1 MGVRKS
7 PQKQACRPIIMNA
20 FKFMFFLALVA
31 IVWSSPVRNDD
42 HVVDAAVAPHAKSD
56 DIVPE
61 INLVKTGASSSALK
75 GSASASTPTKP
86 TKHTKHTKKAKLC
99 KTGRKVRWYTGVYSS
114 AKPSNVSSEII
125 KAAEQTCTM
134 HCTMNLDGYKKCG
147 GKIDVHQL
155 TQGSPY
161 AHNAQC
167 NCNSAFKTV
176 AMSFFAMALVLA
188 NIKN

>member
-7 PQKQACRPIIMNA
+7 PQKQIIMNA

-31 IVWSSPVRNDD
+31 IVWSSPVRNND

-61 INLVKTGASSSALK
+61 INLVKTGASSSASK

-86 TKHTKHTKKAKLC
+86 ITHTKKAKLC
-99 KTGRKVRWYTGVYSS
+99 KTGRKVRWYTGGYSS

-188 NIKN
+188 NIKNL